1 LNFAFVLHSPAS
13 TKQPY
18 FDTVVS
24 QLTKFAGAKMRKT
37 KIICTL
43 GPASSKA
50 AVLKRLVLSGMNIAR
65 LNFSHGTRK
74 THKQSIDIIRRLNKT
89 HRNKI
94 KILQDLEGYRIRVGL
109 FKGPRKMVALAA
121 GSIVTLIN
129 KPATD
134 KQNVIPFD
142 YQGSLYDIKTG
153 CHIFIDDGNIALKV
167 KGRDKTGLKAEVLVP
182 GIVKEHKGINIP
194 DIKLKFEG
202 LTEKDKD
209 DLLFGIANKVD
220 FIAQSFV
227 RNEKDILSVKEF
239 INRRGFNCPLIAK
252 IENRQGIE
260 NIDQIME
267 VSDGIMIARGDMG
280 VSLPICEVPVM
291 QKIIIK
297 KCLRHRAFVITA
309 TQMLE
314 SMTEHIRPT
323 RAEVSDVANAIID
336 GSDYVMLSEE
346 TAAGKHPVE
355 ATKMMSDIISFTEKS
370 LKSRKI

>member
-1 LNFAFVLHSPAS
+1 
-13 TKQPY
+13 
-18 FDTVVS
+18 
-24 QLTKFAGAKMRKT
+24 MRKT

-43 GPASSKA
+43 GPSSSDS
-50 AVLKRLVLSGMNIAR
+50 AVLKKLALAGMNVAR
-65 LNFSHGTRK
+65 LNFSHGTHQS
-74 THKQSIDIIRRLNKT
+74 HKHKIDIISKLNKT
-89 HRNKI
+89 RRNKI

-109 FKGPRKMVALAA
+109 FKGPRKMVPFAA

-129 KPATD
+129 KPLSD
-134 KQNVIPFD
+134 KLDIIPFD
-142 YQGSLYDIKTG
+142 YQGALSDIKTG
-153 CHIFIDDGNIALKV
+153 SNIFIDDGSIALKV
-167 KGRDKTGLKAEVLVP
+167 IGRNKTGLKAQVVVP
-182 GIVKEHKGINIP
+182 GFVKEHKGINIP
-194 DIKLKFEG
+194 DINLKFEG
-202 LTEKDKD
+202 LTEKDKN

-227 RNEKDILSVKEF
+227 RNENDILCVREF

-260 NIDQIME
+260 NIDGIMD

-280 VSLPICEVPVM
+280 VSLPICEVPVI

-297 KCLRHRAFVITA
+297 KCRRHRAFVITA

-314 SMTEHIRPT
+314 SMTENVRPT

-336 GSDYVMLSEE
+336 GSDYVMLSAE

-355 ATKMMSDIISFTEKS
+355 AVRMMRDIIAFTEKS
-370 LKSRKI
+370 LASKKI